1 MTYLVATKPADGPK
15 RARTY
20 QEIQEVLDYARATS
34 GLVRIEYLDSHEF
47 RIFRDG
53 VELNGEEGQAALLEF
68 DENRPGDDA

>member
-1 MTYLVATKPADGPK
+1 MTYLVATKPTDGTK
-15 RARTY
+15 RARTF
-20 QEIQEVLDYARATS
+20 QGIQDALDYARTTP
-34 GLVRIEYLDSHEF
+34 GLVRIEYLDSREF